1 MEISHV
7 RRRVQAAIIAARER
21 SQLHRQAVADAEA
34 SYDRFLADVAVP
46 LARQV
51 ANAFK
56 AEGYNFT
63 VSTPGRGVRI
73 ASDRGRDDYVDIALD
88 TDAVPPVVVGH
99 IRYTRGSRT
108 IDEEHPVKAGAA
120 PSQISEEEMLEFVMR
135 ALQPWIDR

>member
-1 MEISHV
+1 M
-7 RRRVQAAIIAARER
+7 QAAITAARER
-21 SQLHRQAVADAEA
+21 AQRHRQAVADAES

-51 ANAFK
+51 ANVFK

-88 TDAVPPVVVGH
+88 TEAVPPVVVGH

-108 IDEEHPVKAGAA
+108 IDEEHPVKAGAS
-120 PSQISEEEMLEFVMR
+120 PSQISDEELLDFVMR